1 MSHDGSDHSGE
12 IAALEE
18 RLRAAMLAGDV
29 ATLDALISDRLLFAG
44 PTGQLATKEE
54 DLRSHRDG
62 LVKFLRH
69 EPLAS
74 DMRRASAECWVV
86 SQATRLEVRVAGT
99 VHRGTFRYTH
109 VWVREPSGW
118 RILAGQV
125 AAVQEPAATSSATD
139 AR

>member
-1 MSHDGSDHSGE
+1 MSRDDGREHSDD

-29 ATLDALISDRLLFAG
+29 AALDALISDRLLFAG
-44 PTGQLATKEE
+44 PTGQLATKED

-62 LVKFLRH
+62 VVTFLRH
-69 EPLAS
+69 EPLATE
-74 DMRRASAECWVV
+74 MRRVSPECWVV

-99 VHRGTFRYTH
+99 VHRGTFRYTR
-109 VWVREPSGW
+109 VWVHEPSGW

-125 AAVQEPAATSSATD
+125 AAVQEPAT
-139 AR
+139 